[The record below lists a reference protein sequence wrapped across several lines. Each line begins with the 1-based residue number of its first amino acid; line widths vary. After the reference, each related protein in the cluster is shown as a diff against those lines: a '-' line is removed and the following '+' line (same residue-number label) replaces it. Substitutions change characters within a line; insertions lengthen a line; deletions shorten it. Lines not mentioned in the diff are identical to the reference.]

1 MPSFCRPS
9 GLRHF
14 FSLLAAFFLINTVW
28 ADPPGRVGQLS
39 LIEGEVWLKD
49 SSNSERFIASLNWPI
64 TEQSALETGYEARA
78 EIRIGS
84 STLRLAPQ
92 TRVYFDQLDDQSIR
106 IRLETGSLALRFKNP
121 EKARETLVLVPSGHI
136 VFMDTGRYRIDIDAW
151 ANTQISSFSGNVRF
165 DGQFSSFQIPSG
177 RRFELSNEGSSRF
190 TENFADSFS
199 DWVTA
204 RDKADD
210 RVVTSSYVS
219 PEMTGYEVLAEH
231 GIWEISTSYGPVWY
245 PRYVQTGWAPYRY
258 GRWISLHPWGRTW
271 VDAAVWGF
279 AVSHYGRWA
288 YIGNRWG
295 WIPGDYTPRPVWAP
309 AIVAWAQGPHWSASV
324 NFGSASVGWVPLGPQ
339 EVFIPYYQCP
349 PNYWKRVNHPYVRE
363 TRVIE
368 YVHANPSSQRY
379 INTTVS
385 GAISAGPSAKLIDH
399 GSRPVYREVSNPV
412 LVREAFHN
420 NRVIS
425 AAPANRPPAAMMG
438 PPRIQA
444 GVVVENPPRPNRNA
458 SAWLTEQSA
467 PRTRNEYV
475 YPAQNMRRDRLIN
488 PVEEL
493 RKNAPSTR
501 IPVRGGE
508 DQRIKEG
515 PENVQIPKFHT
526 DTQNNFAHNRP
537 SKVVI
542 PNFDGP
548 QHEAASQKQKPAVPL
563 PEPRPNKKEH
573 VVRPGMYP

>member
-1 MPSFCRPS
+1 MPTFRSSS
-9 GLRHF
+9 GLRNF
-14 FSLLAAFFLINTVW
+14 LLLAALFLILPAW

-49 SSNSERFIASLNWPI
+49 SSNNERFMASLNWPI
-64 TEQSALETGYEARA
+64 TENTALETGYEARA

-84 STLRLAPQ
+84 STLRLAAD

-106 IRLETGSLALRFKNP
+106 IRLENGSLALRFKNP
-121 EKARETLVLVPSGHI
+121 EKARETLVLVPSGNI
-136 VFMDTGRYRIDIDAW
+136 VFMDSGRYRIDIDAW
-151 ANTQISSFSGNVRF
+151 ANTQLTSFSGNVRF
-165 DGQFSSFQIPSG
+165 DGKYSSFQIPSG
-177 RRFELSNEGSSRF
+177 RRFELSSDGSSRF

-210 RVVTSSYVS
+210 RLVTSSYVS

-231 GIWEISTSYGPVWY
+231 GIWEVSTSYGPVWY

-309 AIVAWAQGPHWSASV
+309 ALVAWAQGPHWSASV
-324 NFGSASVGWVPLGPQ
+324 NVGSASVGWVPLGPK

-349 PNYWKRVNHPYVRE
+349 PTYWKRVNYPYVRE
-363 TRVIE
+363 TRIIE
-368 YVHANPSSQRY
+368 YVQANPHLQRY
-379 INTTVS
+379 INTSVS
-385 GAISAGPSAKLIDH
+385 GAITAGPSAKLIDH
-399 GSRPVYREVSNPV
+399 GSRPVYREISNPV
-412 LVREAFHN
+412 LAREAFQG

-425 AAPANRPPAAMMG
+425 APRTSGSPAAMMG
-438 PPRIQA
+438 PPRIEA
-444 GVVVENPPRPNRNA
+444 GVAVENPPRPNRDA
-458 SAWLTEQSA
+458 STGLTEQT
-467 PRTRNEYV
+467 TRRNSNEYV
-475 YPAQNMRRDRLIN
+475 YPAQNTHRERFTHPAEDG
-488 PVEEL
+488 

-501 IPVRGGE
+501 MPVRTRE
-508 DQRIKEG
+508 EQRIKEG
-515 PENVQIPKFHT
+515 AENVQYPRTQT
-526 DTQNNFAHNRP
+526 DRQNNFAPNKP
-537 SKVVI
+537 SKVVG

-548 QHEAASQKQKPAVPL
+548 QHELAPQKQKTPMPL
-563 PEPRPNKKEH
+563 AEPRPNKREYGA
-573 VVRPGMYP
+573 RTGMYP